1 MSALL
6 YLLGEDGVVSLST
19 HTLPLPGL
27 GIIQLITTNIIII
40 PDYLAAA
47 RPVRLKFNNAVVM
60 IIKIQIIEVT
70 MIIKIKIIKTML
82 PAAHSRRW
90 PGARSKS

>member
-1 MSALL
+1 MRKKSDLL

-27 GIIQLITTNIIII
+27 GIVQIINIS
-40 PDYLAAA
+40 DHHGLA
-47 RPVRLKFNNAVVM
+47 VIEFNNAVVRSIKIKITELTK
-60 IIKIQIIEVT
+60 IIKIKIIKVT

-82 PAAHSRRW
+82 PAAHSRGW
-90 PGARSKS
+90 P